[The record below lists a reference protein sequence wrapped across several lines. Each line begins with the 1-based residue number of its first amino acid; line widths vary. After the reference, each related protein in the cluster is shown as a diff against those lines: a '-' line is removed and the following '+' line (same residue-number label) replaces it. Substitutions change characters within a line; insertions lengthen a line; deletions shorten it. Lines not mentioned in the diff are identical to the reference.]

1 MQTLFLVSSSD
12 FVSFLLSCC
21 LVVLLFVLLFFC
33 SFVLLF
39 VLMAHQHY
47 THDTHDTHDNSSP
60 LQGVIFDLA
69 TLLNVTPADSGDAP
83 MEGNIVSDSHWNV
96 GRGARNMLMYLES
109 RGLRVGLLPRILV
122 NNKKL
127 IDGTI
132 EIFEQRMDYSFLY
145 QAENS
150 VQPKTLE
157 TNLSETVSK
166 MSLDPQNVMVV
177 SMSEQVI
184 QTAKTMNM
192 YTCAKSLGGKN
203 WKATSAALQ
212 QIKEMED
219 LKAHVEE
226 LNGITYR
233 L

>member
-1 MQTLFLVSSSD
+1 MIRWLTISVDDQLLLLPSL
-12 FVSFLLSCC
+12 SFLLFPSSSN
-21 LVVLLFVLLFFC
+21 LFFSISPSSSELTIVKHILIVMYC
-33 SFVLLF
+33 I
-39 VLMAHQHY
+39 Y
-47 THDTHDTHDNSSP
+47 SSP
-60 LQGVIFDLA
+60 LHGVIFDLA
-69 TLLNVTPADSGDAP
+69 TLLNVTPADSGDKP

-96 GRGARNMLMYLES
+96 GAGARNMLMYLES
-109 RGLRVGLLPRILV
+109 RGLRVGLLPRILMD
-122 NNKKL
+122 NKKL

-132 EIFEQRMDYSFLY
+132 KIFEERMDFSFSH

-150 VQPKTLE
+150 AQSKNVM
-157 TNLSETVSK
+157 TNLNDIVAK
-166 MSLDPQNVMVV
+166 MSLNPNNVMVV

-184 QTAKTMNM
+184 NTAKTMNM

-233 L
+233 M